1 MRKRHF
7 NIEVI
12 HTVNDDIW
20 VATSED
26 IRGLVVES
34 AGFQAFL
41 SDLLEVSV
49 ELLTHNHGATSEKLD
64 KTRLTC
70 QVTHRM
76 KDPLVNL
83 DVKPEIH
90 ISQLHLAAA

>member
-1 MRKRHF
+1 MQKRQF
-7 NIEVI
+7 NIDVI
-12 HTVNDDIW
+12 HTVNDDVW

-34 AGFQAFL
+34 AGFQTFL

-49 ELLTHNHGATSEKLD
+49 ELLAHNHGATEQELNE
-64 KTRLTC
+64 TRLAC

-76 KDPLVNL
+76 EGSLENVDLM
-83 DVKPEIH
+83 PEIH